1 MIELDPRRDSRR
13 KMTIAVAAAL
23 ALGAATM
30 ATGTMAFGRGGGG
43 GGGHFGGGGGGHFG
57 GGFGGGHFGGGGRF
71 AGRFGGGHF
80 GRGFRGGF
88 GGLYGFG
95 GALIALLRLRLRQ
108 LLRPHAL
115 RLRLGL
121 QLKSV
126 VSFGGASLIG
136 LICK

>member
-1 MIELDPRRDSRR
+1 
-13 KMTIAVAAAL
+13 
-23 ALGAATM
+23 M
-30 ATGTMAFGRGGGG
+30 ATGTMAFGRGSGGGG
-43 GGGHFGGGGGGHFG
+43 GGGHFGGGEAEVILAGVSGAVILAAAAVLPAVSGAVTSAEALG
-57 GGFGGGHFGGGGRF
+57 AALAPVRVWRRF
-71 AGRFGGGHF
+71 
-80 GRGFRGGF
+80 
-88 GGLYGFG
+88 
-95 GALIALLRLRLRQ
+95 ALLRPRQ